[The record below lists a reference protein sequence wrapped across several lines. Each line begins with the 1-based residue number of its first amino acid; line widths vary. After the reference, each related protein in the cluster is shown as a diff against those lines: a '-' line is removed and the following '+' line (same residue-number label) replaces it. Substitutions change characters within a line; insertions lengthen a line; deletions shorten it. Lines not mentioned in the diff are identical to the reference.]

1 MQNFIIKLILF
12 SLVFP
17 FSNNPPNASTGA
29 PNEENCRNC
38 HTSYPLNSG
47 DGIIEILGIPESVI
61 AGETYT
67 LQVKISHPILTK
79 WGFEVSAKTS
89 NNTQAGL
96 LAVTDSTHT
105 LSGSQDGITYIKHRT
120 AGTYVGQS
128 ESAIWQMVWI
138 APDTINTDIYFYVS
152 GVAANNAY
160 GNSGDYVYTTSLSI
174 TESEEITDIDFETE
188 IQPIFN
194 ANCTMY
200 CHVNGGAYTG
210 GLDLSSYENLM
221 EGDSNNGPVIIP
233 GNADESLLIQAL
245 EGTSPIVPQ
254 MPSGSPS
261 LPYNQ
266 IQSIRAWINEM
277 GASTCFLG
285 DYNEDGAVNVLDIVQ
300 IVNII
305 LAPDLEDEFCGD
317 VNQDGTLNILDVVL
331 IVNIILGE

>member
-1 MQNFIIKLILF
+1 MQNFAIKLILF
-12 SLVFP
+12 SLVLP

-47 DGIIEILGIPESVI
+47 DGIIEILGVPESVI

-67 LQVKISHPILTK
+67 LQVKVSHPILTK

-96 LAVTDSTHT
+96 LEITDSTYT

-128 ESAIWQMVWI
+128 ESAIWQMVWV
-138 APDTINTDIYFYVS
+138 APDTIHTDIYFYAS

-194 ANCTMY
+194 ANCTIY
-200 CHVNGGAYTG
+200 CHTNGGSYTG
-210 GLDLSSYENLM
+210 GLDLTSYDNIM
-221 EGDSNNGPVIIP
+221 EGGSNHGPVIIA
-233 GNADESLLIQAL
+233 GDADGSLLIQVL
-245 EGTSPIVPQ
+245 EGTSSIVPQ
-254 MPSGSPS
+254 MPSGGPS
-261 LPYNQ
+261 LSYTQ
-266 IQSIRAWINEM
+266 MQFIRTWINELEVSYC
-277 GASTCFLG
+277 AVG
-285 DYNEDGAVNVLDIVQ
+285 DFNEDGATNILDIVQ
-300 IVNII
+300 IVNFI
-305 LAPDLEDEFCGD
+305 LGSGAGDEFCGD
-317 VNQDGTLNILDVVL
+317 ANEDGTLNILDVVL
-331 IVNIILGE
+331 IVNIILGD